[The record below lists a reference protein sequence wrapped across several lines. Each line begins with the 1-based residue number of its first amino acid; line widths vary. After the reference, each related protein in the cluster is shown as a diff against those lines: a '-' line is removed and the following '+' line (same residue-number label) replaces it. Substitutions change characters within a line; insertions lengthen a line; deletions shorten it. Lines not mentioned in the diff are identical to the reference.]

1 MQAATF
7 GTSPNATQP
16 ILEEGRVCPCPV
28 VCIKTP
34 HGSDRSQHF
43 NLEQS
48 AHKMSLTAKD
58 KDTVKAFW
66 AKIAGKADDIGTDAL
81 SRLIWPQRIIYMFNY
96 LFITYLFIHFFTL
109 LTQDAGGVPADQ
121 DLLLPL
127 EGSEPRLCPGEEART
142 DRDGWSCW
150 CCEEDRRSVCRS
162 PEPQWAA
169 CLHSACGP
177 R

>member
-81 SRLIWPQRIIYMFNY
+81 SRLI
-96 LFITYLFIHFFTL
+96 
-109 LTQDAGGVPADQ
+109 
-121 DLLLPL
+121 
-127 EGSEPRLCPGEEART
+127 
-142 DRDGWSCW
+142 
-150 CCEEDRRSVCRS
+150 
-162 PEPQWAA
+162 
-169 CLHSACGP
+169 
-177 R
+177 